1 MNQTSAG
8 GKNHQE
14 RFESKVYHDHWCLAD
29 ATNLSLLLG
38 CRPSKHQIIALF
50 ERVVSVFVFHKHRH
64 CPSAINSIQIP
75 DKFRPSRLLS
85 HIVLN
90 DNHGCRL
97 SPKFWWSPLLWM
109 TTLVDLT
116 NHQVLQHSATKGI
129 FLIESF
135 SSCPT
140 WSEISKHA
148 GLFA

>member
-1 MNQTSAG
+1 MNQTSAD

-14 RFESKVYHDHWCLAD
+14 RFESKLHHDHHWWFGRRHQFVTSARVS
-29 ATNLSLLLG
+29 A
-38 CRPSKHQIIALF
+38 KHQMIALF

-64 CPSAINSIQIP
+64 CPSAINPLQIP
-75 DKFRPSRLLS
+75 DKFKPSWLLS